1 LVLKSWIY
9 DNFFELGGH
18 LTAVQTTRLRETFQ
32 VEPSLR
38 TLLFE
43 APTVAELATVITDSQ
58 PKPEELDQ
66 MAQLLAEV
74 EPPLEEIKAQLAK
87 ESPISKS

>member
-1 LVLKSWIY
+1 LRNLPSGI
-9 DNFFELGGH
+9 
-18 LTAVQTTRLRETFQ
+18 TAAHA
-32 VEPSLR
+32 S
-38 TLLFE
+38 FE

-74 EPPLEEIKAQLAK
+74 ENFSLEEIKAQLAK
-87 ESPISKS
+87 ESPISNQ